1 MKFNDYFKLRDVTIN
16 VTNNCNLRCPYCV
29 SGDTQITMGD
39 LTTKSIKDI
48 KLGDKV
54 VAFNE
59 FSEKNKQRKLKTS
72 EVIHVFEPRYVE
84 KLYQIETNSGNKL
97 FITDEHPLLDG
108 RNKWTTAEKLIDKTE
123 RKLKVVELPVFS
135 ICNEFTNDYKIGYI
149 ISCFLGDGSI
159 KKYIVKNIKNN
170 KEYDGYRIRFVVK
183 DDDINQQLKQ
193 FLIDVGISFNERD
206 YTISKKFN
214 IKKSGIFSNKYDTF
228 YKLNILIQN
237 NLNINQNDDYLKG
250 FLAGIY
256 DCEGSY
262 GKDKQLKIC
271 NGNPEI
277 IQQIKTAL
285 EHFGYE
291 YNIKEKSTK
300 VNVQVYDFR
309 IMKKSIND
317 FLMNVYPACF
327 RKRVKY
333 ENYSPIYIDKIKS
346 IKEIEFNDYVY
357 NIETTEHTYIA
368 NNVLVHNCFENN
380 KNELKMNED
389 TIKKVIDKCY
399 ENYLL
404 TNDAKFPFVVN
415 FFGGEPFLNFSVI
428 ETAMK
433 YAKEKGYNITF
444 GVTTNLT
451 ILDDHMIDIIE
462 EYELG
467 ILVSIDGIRAI
478 HNRNRCNSYDKVKEN
493 VEKLMGRHLGYL
505 LEARMTILP
514 EDVDRLLES
523 IQSIVDMGIVNIA
536 PVPVTD
542 VIWSPNQLLDLER
555 NLNKVWDW
563 LFDIYNNEENKKN
576 ISIKFIEDYIEN
588 VLMVPL
594 NEYQTKVCSAGT
606 FTSCS
611 IGVTGDILPC
621 HQRHSVS
628 YRYKDL
634 VMGNILENTDIKEVE
649 FNNGTIKGAFNCD
662 ECIAKS
668 VCKGGCPSENY
679 TKNGNGNIM
688 NEVQCMVNMIMVSV
702 ACDHQLD
709 LLHCSNVRS
718 HRLNVLSQNLSLLA
732 FLFEEV
738 LTKSPDS
745 QEYAMN
751 LLYFY
756 EKIIDMED
764 IILPNFNEVFKKVI
778 ERLVNINKENIK
790 LNKGENNEH

>member
-16 VTNNCNLRCPYCV
+16 VTNNCNLRCPY
-29 SGDTQITMGD
+29 
-39 LTTKSIKDI
+39 
-48 KLGDKV
+48 
-54 VAFNE
+54 
-59 FSEKNKQRKLKTS
+59 
-72 EVIHVFEPRYVE
+72 
-84 KLYQIETNSGNKL
+84 
-97 FITDEHPLLDG
+97 
-108 RNKWTTAEKLIDKTE
+108 
-123 RKLKVVELPVFS
+123 
-135 ICNEFTNDYKIGYI
+135 
-149 ISCFLGDGSI
+149 
-159 KKYIVKNIKNN
+159 
-170 KEYDGYRIRFVVK
+170 
-183 DDDINQQLKQ
+183 
-193 FLIDVGISFNERD
+193 
-206 YTISKKFN
+206 
-214 IKKSGIFSNKYDTF
+214 
-228 YKLNILIQN
+228 
-237 NLNINQNDDYLKG
+237 
-250 FLAGIY
+250 
-256 DCEGSY
+256 
-262 GKDKQLKIC
+262 
-271 NGNPEI
+271 
-277 IQQIKTAL
+277 
-285 EHFGYE
+285 
-291 YNIKEKSTK
+291 
-300 VNVQVYDFR
+300 
-309 IMKKSIND
+309 
-317 FLMNVYPACF
+317 
-327 RKRVKY
+327 
-333 ENYSPIYIDKIKS
+333 
-346 IKEIEFNDYVY
+346 
-357 NIETTEHTYIA
+357 
-368 NNVLVHNCFENN
+368 CFENN

-563 LFDIYNNEENKKN
+563 LFDIYNNEENQKN

-588 VLMVPL
+588 VLMIPL

-634 VMGNILENTDIKEVE
+634 VMGNILEDTDIKEVE

-702 ACDHQLD
+702 AYDHQLD

-778 ERLVNINKENIK
+778 EKLVNINKENIK